1 MGRASKRDASYTR
14 QQGSGSYILLAPK
27 SQNTNAP
34 KRTAITGARETS
46 TAPIRQVQH
55 SSVALI
61 SSMEATF
68 QEFNRQVAMT
78 LLGPQ
83 PVQSSSRIEESQQR
97 KPRPALAPKS
107 VHKPRPAVTPK
118 PVQQP
123 RLGDKRLREEDNT
136 RAVQEERD
144 DKSAHILMPNLSRAK
159 LLCRL
164 CSKRGLKTRS
174 RYGCVQCRLGFHV
187 ECFAVF
193 HHPERYVTNPSESV
207 QDALDVINGI
217 SRSATRRRE
226 NNSIM
231 SFDRLTLPTSS
242 DIQEI

>member
-46 TAPIRQVQH
+46 TAPIRQASGH
-55 SSVALI
+55 D
-61 SSMEATF
+61 ATG
-68 QEFNRQVAMT
+68 AT
-78 LLGPQ
+78 TSA
-83 PVQSSSRIEESQQR
+83 SSSRIEESQQR

-118 PVQQP
+118 PIQQP
-123 RLGDKRLREEDNT
+123 RLGDKRLREEDST